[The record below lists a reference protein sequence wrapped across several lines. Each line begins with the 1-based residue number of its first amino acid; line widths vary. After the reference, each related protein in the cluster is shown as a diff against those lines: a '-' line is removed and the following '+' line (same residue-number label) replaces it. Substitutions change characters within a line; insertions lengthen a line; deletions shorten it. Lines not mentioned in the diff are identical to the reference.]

1 MMVSEAVS
9 GGGDPDV
16 QAEAEINSGSK
27 WGQNMK
33 GWIQYV
39 GPRKPLSFMPFLF

>member
-16 QAEAEINSGSK
+16 QAETEINSGSK
-27 WGQNMK
+27 WGQNIK
-33 GWIQYV
+33 GRMDSV
-39 GPRKPLSFMPFLF
+39 RRAKKTL